1 MPETTSPTDRYL
13 AEIDRLL
20 DLHGRERRRAL
31 TAARLRLSRI
41 EKEERKRGASDAEA
55 QERALSRLGKPE
67 QVAQEMQEW
76 TLTQRAHFNA
86 QAVAAASI
94 PILLAIAVIALKVL
108 EVRRYRERGEIDIQA
123 SFNSSVNENGFF
135 QHIRA
140 LDLYLPPR
148 YLSLKLG
155 LSVCLVVIALVLTEV
170 ALAFVRRR
178 RRLSSGLALAGGGAL
193 VAAVSLQIALAF
205 EWHRLHQ
212 GHDKLLLATI
222 LVEVGAV
229 LLLAVFLAR
238 AAKTI
243 FVGRLAPL
251 AGAPIVALLVLAPL
265 LAVGAKS
272 GLSSTDLCT
281 PPGYCGP
288 SPEEV
293 IGYAINNPVDV
304 DLSSGPADAQGAV
317 ALKGRSL
324 AAAIETWRT
333 KPTTQPPPPGPTD
346 LVVWEASWS
355 AAQKGPCG
363 VIKPGPGGNPLAPIT
378 NGWCDVQSPASHR
391 GASWQKVA
399 RFDGAKMSAVA
410 VAYRSNGRLAVA
422 YSKPDG
428 VWLAEAPSWRPKRL
442 LDGRAVSVKL
452 VPLTHGD
459 LALAAIVS
467 RSGRSALELI
477 RSRGGSW
484 SQAIS
489 EAAWP
494 GLSMVSGASQ
504 LALLFRDAAGRLVLE
519 RRTEALAPLERRTFG
534 LRTIGA
540 LGNLRGGE
548 IGLALDAPLRRHN
561 SLLSVYRI
569 DHSGRELLTR
579 ERLSANRN
587 GVINPTSEDHLDL
600 KRKQLAGVVQTGRV
614 VRALYGGYQH
624 GHTKAHLA
632 LTISLWRGRMEF
644 ASDWPRWVAL
654 DLDTHAGQEFK
665 KPTVRWTIFRLT
677 LGQPSE
683 AQLAALEAKN

>member
-20 DLHGRERRRAL
+20 DLRGRERRRAL
-31 TAARLRLSRI
+31 TALRRHLARL
-41 EKEERKRGASDAEA
+41 EKEERKQGASDSGA
-55 QERALSRLGKPE
+55 QKRALSRLGKPE
-67 QVAQEMQEW
+67 QVAREIQEW
-76 TLTQRAHFNA
+76 TQTRRAHFNA
-86 QAVAAASI
+86 QAVAATSI

-108 EVRRYRERGEIDIQA
+108 EVRRYRESGEIDIQA
-123 SFNSSVNENGFF
+123 SFNSSVNEGVFF
-135 QHIRA
+135 HHFRA

-155 LSVCLVVIALVLTEV
+155 LSVCLVAIALVLAEV
-170 ALAFVRRR
+170 AVAFVRQR
-178 RRLSSGLALAGGGAL
+178 RRLSSGLTLAGGAAL

-212 GHDKLLLATI
+212 GHDKVLLAAI
-222 LVEVGAV
+222 LVELGAV

-238 AAKTI
+238 AARTI

-251 AGAPIVALLVLAPL
+251 AGAPIVALLVLVPL

-272 GLSSTDLCT
+272 GFSSTDLCT

-288 SPEEV
+288 SPEDV
-293 IGYAINNPVDV
+293 IGYALNNPVDV
-304 DLSSGPADAQGAV
+304 DLGSGPAGARGAV
-317 ALKGRSL
+317 ALKGRRL

-333 KPTTQPPPPGPTD
+333 KPTTQPPPRGPTD
-346 LVVWEASWS
+346 LVVWEARWS

-363 VIKPGPGGNPLAPIT
+363 VTEPGPGGNPLSPRT
-378 NGWCDVQSPASHR
+378 NGWCDVESPSSHR
-391 GASWQKVA
+391 GTSWQKVA
-399 RFDGAKMSAVA
+399 RFDGAKVGAVA

-422 YSKPDG
+422 YSKPGG
-428 VWLAEAPSWRPKRL
+428 VWLAEAPSWRSKRL
-442 LDGRAVSVKL
+442 LDGKAVSVKL
-452 VPLTHGD
+452 APLAHGD

-467 RSGRSALELI
+467 RSDRSALELI
-477 RSRGGSW
+477 RSHGESW

-489 EAAWP
+489 ETARP

-519 RRTEALAPLERRTFG
+519 RRTKALAPLERRTFNP
-534 LRTIGA
+534 RTLGA
-540 LGNLRGGE
+540 LGNLRNGK

-569 DHSGRELLTR
+569 DHSGRELVTR
-579 ERLSANRN
+579 ERLLTNRN
-587 GVINPTSEDHLDL
+587 GVINATSEDHLDL
-600 KRKQLAGVVQTGRV
+600 KRKQLAGVVQTGRA

-624 GHTKAHLA
+624 GHTKAHVA
-632 LTISLWRGRMEF
+632 LTIFLWRGRKEF
-644 ASDWPRWVAL
+644 AADWPRWVAL
-654 DLDTHAGQEFK
+654 DLETQAEQQFK
-665 KPTVRWTIFRLT
+665 KPTVRRTAFRIT